1 MRQLSDE
8 LLVDL
13 YHRAIKHKLEN
24 EFIQLIK
31 KELKKRSII
40 IEGRTYD

>member
-8 LLVDL
+8 LLVEL
-13 YHRAIKHKLEN
+13 YHRAVDHKLDN

-31 KELKKRSII
+31 EELRNRSII
-40 IEGRTYD
+40 INRTKSS